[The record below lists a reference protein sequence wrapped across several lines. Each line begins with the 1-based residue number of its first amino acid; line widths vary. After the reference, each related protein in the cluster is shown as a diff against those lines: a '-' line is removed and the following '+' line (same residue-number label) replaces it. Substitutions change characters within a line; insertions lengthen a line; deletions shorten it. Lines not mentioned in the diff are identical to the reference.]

1 MKRVFLGLLV
11 TIVAAPNVARAEG
24 DAPTAADRVLGGVEW
39 KANPTSVRQ
48 LGLHADTQLV
58 DLCNDPNTTPMRRR
72 RAIAMMEYTST
83 PAVQTF
89 LRDRFAKLR
98 DAKEGTDALELA
110 ALLPVIARLHLV
122 DFASV
127 SPLLAHAVA
136 NVRESAAVAM
146 HAIDLKRA
154 RVALRTRMLTETDSG
169 VRQRLGRLMETP

>member
-1 MKRVFLGLLV
+1 MKRVVFGLMMF
-11 TIVAAPNVARAEG
+11 AGAPNLAHAEG
-24 DAPTAADRVLGGVEW
+24 DAATAAERVLGGVEW
-39 KANPTSVRQ
+39 KATPSSVRQ

-72 RAIAMMEYTST
+72 RAIVMMEYAST

-98 DAKEGTDALELA
+98 DAKDGSDALELA
-110 ALLPVIARLHLV
+110 ALMPVLARLHLV

-127 SPLLAHAVA
+127 SPLLSHPVA

-146 HAIDLKRA
+146 HAIDGKRA
-154 RVALRTRMLTETDSG
+154 RVAMRTRMLTETDSG